1 MPGCVLRI
9 GGTFEA
15 GELLARCPLARVTR
29 AEDGH
34 VLAVVADDDV
44 AFPVQVDQAMEYLT
58 EHESGLREVSAPTIG
73 FELDFGVWLDDGPV
87 RTLRFTPALASL
99 AGSLGINLAISLYK
113 TSDVRVCAQADGRG
127 LGGAELVGLGR
138 PLLSTASDL

>member
-1 MPGCVLRI
+1 M
-9 GGTFEA
+9 
-15 GELLARCPLARVTR
+15 TR